1 MKKARQRRRGYTVI
15 ELMMALTVFAI
26 GVTGIAAMQ
35 KVTVAA
41 NSHAQALAIATQ
53 IAESWQEQLA
63 ADSTLWGP
71 VAANTD
77 GTRWLGS
84 GVWTRPGDPREGT
97 ADGVDFGAAFDAL
110 GNVTTDANEIFYCA
124 HFRLTPM
131 QAGSALQ
138 GNGLVRTEVRVFWPR
153 SGRPLTNV
161 AYCSAGTAANS
172 FTVDDTDEYHF
183 VHTVSAVRQS
193 TI

>member
-1 MKKARQRRRGYTVI
+1 MTAERRARGFTVI

-35 KVTVAA
+35 KITVAA
-41 NSHAQALAIATQ
+41 NSHAQELSIATQ
-53 IAESWQEQLA
+53 IAESWQDQLA

-71 VAANTD
+71 VAADTTQ
-77 GTRWLGS
+77 TRWLAA
-84 GVWTRPGDPREGT
+84 GVWTRPGDPRDDT
-97 ADGVDFGAAFDAL
+97 ADGIPFGAAFDAL
-110 GNVTTDANEIFYCA
+110 GNVTTNASEVFFCT
-124 HFRLTPM
+124 HVRMTPIR
-131 QAGSALQ
+131 AGDSLQ
-138 GNGLVRTEVRVFWPR
+138 GNGMFRTEVRVFWPR

-161 AYCSAGTAANS
+161 NYCADGTDANS